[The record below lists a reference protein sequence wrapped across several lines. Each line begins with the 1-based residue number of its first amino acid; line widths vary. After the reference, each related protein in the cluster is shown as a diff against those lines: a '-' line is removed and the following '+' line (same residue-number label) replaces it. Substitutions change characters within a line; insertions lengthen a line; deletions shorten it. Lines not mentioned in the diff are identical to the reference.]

1 MVEILE
7 TGSIADGFSCW
18 DLLDSSSDS
27 RHYHCDGRDGDDS
40 HSKGGDDDGD
50 IMMMI
55 MASNAG
61 SWCILRVIAA
71 GIIVMVGMVMMII
84 TILRLGMLKML
95 KMIAYKMTMMAIM
108 MRRKTN

>member
-40 HSKGGDDDGD
+40 HGKGGDDDSDDDFSCWDLQDSSSDSGHYHCD
-50 IMMMI
+50 GRDVDD
-55 MASNAG
+55 SH
-61 SWCILRVIAA
+61 
-71 GIIVMVGMVMMII
+71 
-84 TILRLGMLKML
+84 
-95 KMIAYKMTMMAIM
+95 
-108 MRRKTN
+108 